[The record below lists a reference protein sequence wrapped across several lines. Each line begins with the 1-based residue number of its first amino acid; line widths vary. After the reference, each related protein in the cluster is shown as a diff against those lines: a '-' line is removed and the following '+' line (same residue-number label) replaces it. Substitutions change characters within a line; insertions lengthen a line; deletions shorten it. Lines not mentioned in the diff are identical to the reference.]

1 MPMHRSHL
9 YFRFMS
15 DRYRHIAQRQYQNR
29 FFNMLLVAVL
39 LLIVSGSVSAA
50 SNSSPQ
56 QTKEFHVKALFLYNF
71 ANFVVW
77 PADAFKKQASPL
89 RMCLYGNVPFGGF
102 LDAVDGTRIRDR
114 NLKIVRTSDSV
125 EIEPGCH
132 ILFVGTE
139 HLDEIEQLF
148 KNMNHSFVLSIGS
161 VKGFTDKGGVV
172 NILRTQDQNKFEI
185 NLSKAIKNGLLI
197 DSDLLS
203 LARIINTSP

>member
-1 MPMHRSHL
+1 
-9 YFRFMS
+9 
-15 DRYRHIAQRQYQNR
+15 
-29 FFNMLLVAVL
+29 MLLFAVL
-39 LLIVSGSVSAA
+39 VSISTSSLNADTK
-50 SNSSPQ
+50 SSPQ

-71 ANFVVW
+71 ANFVEW
-77 PADAFKKQASPL
+77 PADAFKSLDSPL
-89 RMCLYGNVPFGGF
+89 RLCLYGSVPFGGF

-114 NLKIVRTSDSV
+114 NLKVVRTSDSE

-139 HLDEIEQLF
+139 HLEVIEQLF
-148 KNMNHSFVLSIGS
+148 KNMNHLFVLSIGS

-185 NLSKAIKNGLLI
+185 NLSKAVKNGLLI

-203 LARIINTSP
+203 LARIINTK